1 MLPRIKINFEN
12 GALGS
17 VVPSPDGCL
26 GIVATGDPVE
36 GKFELGKAYVLKSY
50 QDLADLGITETV
62 NPGIEKVVREF
73 YGEAGEGI
81 EVWLM
86 AFARSAKVSELVDE
100 NKEYAKKLII
110 ESNGKVR
117 GIVIVQSPD
126 SSYEPVIEKGM
137 DSDIALALPKAQ
149 ALAEWATNS
158 CFAPVFILLEG
169 RCFDGDAVQL
179 ADLTEMEH
187 NRVGMVIGDTIRASN
202 GAAMGVIAGRIA
214 LMPVQRNIGRVK
226 DGALAPIQFYIGET
240 PASGYRFIENLH
252 DKGYMTVRNYVGKAG
267 FFFTDDSL
275 ATKVGDDYRQLANRR
290 IADKAYRIAYATLL
304 EELLDEIPVNEDGTI
319 QIAVAKNWQAKVEQ
333 AIAVEM
339 TANGELSA
347 DLTDP
352 NDRGV
357 VCYINPAQ
365 DVLATS
371 RVVVSLKV
379 RPFAYAR
386 YIDVNLGFNV
396 KRD

>member
-1 MLPRIKINFEN
+1 MLPRIKINYEN

-26 GIVATGDPVE
+26 GIVTNGDPVA
-36 GKFELGKAYVLKSY
+36 GKFELAKPYILKSY
-50 QDLADLGITETV
+50 GDLTDMGISETV

-73 YGEAGEGI
+73 YDEAGEGT

-86 AFARSAKVSELVDE
+86 AFARTVKVSELADV

-117 GIVIVQSPD
+117 GIIIAHCPD
-126 SSYEPVIEKGM
+126 ESYEPTVENGL
-137 DSDIALALPKAQ
+137 DADIAAALPKAQ
-149 ALAEWATNS
+149 ALGEWAAES
-158 CFAPVFILLEG
+158 CFAPVFIILEG
-169 RCFDGDAVQL
+169 RSFDGDAVQL
-179 ADLTEMEH
+179 TDLTEMSH
-187 NRVGMVIGDTIRASN
+187 NRVGVFIGDTAS
-202 GAAMGVIAGRIA
+202 GSSGSAIGVLAGRIA
-214 LMPVQRNIGRVK
+214 AMPVQRNIGRVR
-226 DGALAPIQFYIGET
+226 DGALSPVQFYIGET
-240 PASGYRFIENLH
+240 PASSFRYIENLH
-252 DKGYMTVRNYVGKAG
+252 DKGYITIRNYVGKAG
-267 FFFTDDSL
+267 YFFTDDPL
-275 ATKVGDDYRQLANRR
+275 AAKTGDDYRQLANRR
-290 IADKAYRIAYATLL
+290 IADKACRICYSTLID
-304 EELLDEIPVNEDGTI
+304 ELLDEIPVNEDGTI
-319 QIAVAKNWQAKVEQ
+319 QIATAKNWQAKVEQ

-357 VCYINPAQ
+357 VCYINPEQ

-371 RVVVSLKV
+371 RIVVSVKV

-396 KRD
+396 ERS